1 MRLRDYVLTPFDD
14 PSIFAEKHLASGS
27 ESLLQITDAHPQ
39 AALKDLARVDLPFSI
54 QNFLV
59 QSLPGALPG
68 LNGDFDPMR
77 ASGIA

>member
-1 MRLRDYVLTPFDD
+1 MRLRDYLLIPFDD
-14 PSIFAEKHLASGS
+14 SSISAEKGLASGS

-39 AALKDLARVDLPFSI
+39 AALSALARLELPFPI

-68 LNGDFDPMR
+68 LNGDYDPMR

>member
-1 MRLRDYVLTPFDD
+1 MRLSDHVLTPFDD
-14 PSIFAEKHLASGS
+14 SSISAEKGLASGS
-27 ESLLQITDAHPQ
+27 ESLLPITDTHSQ
-39 AALKDLARVDLPFSI
+39 AALNDLVRLELPFPI

-68 LNGDFDPMR
+68 LNGDYDPMR